1 MYCYTTLW
9 NVCDQKW
16 PCCRAE
22 WSKVPCKLSHP
33 NIQWRLHNLLTD
45 KKKCTVVTPKTQR
58 ITIHRLYASLLQQP
72 REETSWQNVH
82 KVNETQRIT
91 IHRLYASLLQQ
102 PREETSWQNVHK
114 VNDQTVTLWHQS
126 ASHKWL
132 IKHKFDT
139 CRSQN
144 QGYQKLLRQHDALT
158 TVTACHVLDLKR
170 VHLSA
175 GQCCQRQSTSLL
187 ITSLDVDWF

>member
-45 KKKCTVVTPKTQR
+45 KKKCTVVTPKTQK

-82 KVNETQRIT
+82 KVN
-91 IHRLYASLLQQ
+91 
-102 PREETSWQNVHK
+102 V
-114 VNDQTVTLWHQS
+114 QTVTLSHQS

-132 IKHKFDT
+132 IEHKFNT

-187 ITSLDVDWF
+187 ITSLDMDWF